1 MRHPKAFIS
10 YSHDS
15 EAHKDRVFNL
25 SERLRADGIDC
36 HIDQYEI
43 APPEGWARWTRD
55 RIRQADFVL
64 VGCTETYERR
74 YEGIEVAGRGT
85 GAKWEGGIITQQLYE
100 SEGRNSKFIPVVF
113 SAQDTAHIPLEL
125 RQGTY
130 HIVDS
135 ERGYDGLYRH

>member
-15 EAHKDRVFNL
+15 EAHKNRVFNL

-55 RIRQADFVL
+55 QIRQADFVL
-64 VGCTETYERR
+64 VVCTETYERR
-74 YEGIEVAGRGT
+74 YEGTEVAGKGA
-85 GAKWEGGIITQQLYE
+85 GAK
-100 SEGRNSKFIPVVF
+100 
-113 SAQDTAHIPLEL
+113 
-125 RQGTY
+125 
-130 HIVDS
+130 
-135 ERGYDGLYRH
+135 